1 MIGTGVRCNGFWY
14 INHEES
20 ALTVTIE
27 GAEKE
32 IMLLHCRLG
41 HVPFES
47 LNKLYLDV
55 FKKVDK
61 SRLVYDTCE
70 LGKHTR
76 STYASIGIRSCD
88 PFILMHYDVLGPCSV
103 TSVSG
108 ARWFVTFIDCYTRM
122 T

>member
-1 MIGTGVRCNGFWY
+1 V
-14 INHEES
+14 
-20 ALTVTIE
+20 AIE

-76 STYASIGIRSCD
+76 FTYASIGIRSCD
-88 PFILMHYDVLGPCSV
+88 PFILMHYDIWGPCLV

-108 ARWFVTFIDCYTRM
+108 ARWFITFIDCYTRM